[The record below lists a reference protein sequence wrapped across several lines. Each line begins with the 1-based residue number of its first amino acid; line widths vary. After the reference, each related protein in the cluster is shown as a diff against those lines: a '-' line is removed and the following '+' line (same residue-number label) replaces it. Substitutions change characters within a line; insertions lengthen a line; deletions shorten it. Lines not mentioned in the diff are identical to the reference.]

1 MVTKK
6 NICDALKAII
16 DDSDV
21 TILPNRISNKD
32 TKAISVKDSTLVRY
46 KPIKE
51 RTMTFNQIAFALDI
65 RYLAN
70 ETETE
75 NFCWNLYKKIKD
87 VKNLDLNEENVWLKT
102 FKINEPYATGN
113 VRNNIYEQ
121 RIEFA
126 IIYSIG
132 GH

>member
-6 NICDALKAII
+6 NICDALKTII
-16 DDSDV
+16 DDDSIK
-21 TILPNRISNKD
+21 ILPNRISNKD
-32 TKAISVKDSTLVRY
+32 EKAISVEDSTLV
-46 KPIKE
+46 KKLPIKE
-51 RTMTFNQIAFALDI
+51 ETMTFNQIAFRLTI
-65 RYLAN
+65 RYTTN

-75 NFCWNLYKKIKD
+75 NFCWDLYEKINN
-87 VKNLDLNEENVWLKT
+87 VHYLELNEQNIWLKT

-113 VRNNIYEQ
+113 VKNNIYEQ

-132 GH
+132 G

>member
-6 NICDALKAII
+6 NICDALRTII
-16 DDSDV
+16 DDDEM

-32 TKAISVKDSTLVRY
+32 TKAICVKDSTLVRY

-51 RTMTFNQIAFALDI
+51 ETMTFNQIAFALDI

-70 ETETE
+70 ETDTE
-75 NFCWNLYKKIKD
+75 NFCWDLYNKIK
-87 VKNLDLNEENVWLKT
+87 NIRQFNLNENNVWLKT

-132 GH
+132 G